1 MCSPTDSLMVCQ
13 LKKGQCSPV
22 GAVFSPPGGPVKALG
37 NDTALNR
44 TAVAASI
51 STALSTPAVAAAVAA
66 AVVSCPE
73 PVDYKISDFI
83 ACLKTACMD
92 NVVVSSFVRT
102 LPFTGVPGPW
112 LRLRRSR
119 PFWATVAQRNRLRPG
134 SQRPKHETRIAN
146 CLCVHSAHKFLLTLL
161 FPFNSGK
168 GKYLENISKPPW
180 LRGTA
185 SDPEANGRIKDEDDG
200 RRDHCQLRREGE
212 DKMQSVAVCVLVLA
226 AGVSAVPPA
235 GGFAA
240 SPWAD
245 TSMCSP
251 TDPPA
256 VCQLKKGQCSPLAT
270 VFSPPGGP
278 VKAVTSCATATGVVL
293 GPQFYMSI
301 GKAFSSG
308 NLESMVDMVSSDS
321 TEATVMRFCFVNA
334 TGLLNSDL
342 VTLNRTA
349 VVASVAAA
357 FTTPALAEAVVSA
370 VATCPEPVNYQL
382 ADFISCLRSACMAS
396 VTVPA
401 TAGGSPFMGSSP
413 FPMMSPYMGSP
424 YMGSPYMGSPSGMKS
439 SPYMGSPF
447 AMKSPAAVGAK
458 PPKKASPKM
467 ASFPTQA

>member
-1 MCSPTDSLMVCQ
+1 M
-13 LKKGQCSPV
+13 
-22 GAVFSPPGGPVKALG
+22 
-37 NDTALNR
+37 
-44 TAVAASI
+44 
-51 STALSTPAVAAAVAA
+51 
-66 AVVSCPE
+66 
-73 PVDYKISDFI
+73 
-83 ACLKTACMD
+83 
-92 NVVVSSFVRT
+92 T
-102 LPFTGVPGPW
+102 LPRDLRFLWMSCWLGV
-112 LRLRRSR
+112 
-119 PFWATVAQRNRLRPG
+119 F
-134 SQRPKHETRIAN
+134 
-146 CLCVHSAHKFLLTLL
+146 LCVGISSVCGGSARHV
-161 FPFNSGK
+161 
-168 GKYLENISKPPW
+168 YV
-180 LRGTA
+180 RC
-185 SDPEANGRIKDEDDG
+185 IKDEDDG

-342 VTLNRTA
+342 
-349 VVASVAAA
+349 
-357 FTTPALAEAVVSA
+357 
-370 VATCPEPVNYQL
+370 L